1 MHGERGVARRL
12 RATTGL
18 AKAMVTCS
26 FGRASARITRCVGMS
41 IVSQPW
47 ASFVEFPRSLGT
59 LWCVLTQAPV
69 PTTEHVPL
77 LTIKPQ
83 PHKRATAVAAAAVE
97 DGGSGSAANT
107 YSGKAIRHER
117 EMRKQA
123 AVTHEALAKDRP
135 ATRDGAA
142 AFDPAAA
149 GVSDAAVDEYLQCI
163 HTAFA
168 KGTQCSAVPWPHG
181 RGYTKGGI
189 GADRSVCHPT
199 AQLRLCDNATAP
211 HSPTCECRT
220 EQCRQP
226 WCVCTTV

>member
-1 MHGERGVARRL
+1 MFFWPRIGSHYQARRHVNSV
-12 RATTGL
+12 ATLGI
-18 AKAMVTCS
+18 ACGV
-26 FGRASARITRCVGMS
+26 
-41 IVSQPW
+41 
-47 ASFVEFPRSLGT
+47 PRSLGT

-123 AVTHEALAKDRP
+123 AVANEALAKDRP
-135 ATRDGAA
+135 TTRDGAA
-142 AFDPAAA
+142 AFDPTAA
-149 GVSDAAVDEYLQCI
+149 GLSDAAVDEYLQCI

-168 KGTQCSAVPWPHG
+168 KGTPCRAVPCRAVPHVVSQG
-181 RGYTKGGI
+181 RLHWCR
-189 GADRSVCHPT
+189 AARS
-199 AQLRLCDNATAP
+199 
-211 HSPTCECRT
+211 E
-220 EQCRQP
+220 
-226 WCVCTTV
+226 